1 MIGGRRRSQRRVA
14 MHAEGLP
21 QSTSAQTRV
30 TMERAVLD
38 LRYLATGL
46 GTAVLALAL
55 WITAVTLSLSLAVFV
70 VGLPVMLVS
79 ARAFRL
85 LAEVDR
91 RNAALVL
98 GAPLRGR
105 YRDHGGDAFL
115 ARLSATL
122 KDPQTWKDL
131 QWLVV
136 HSVVGLAFGCAAIS
150 LVAQLAGLATLPL
163 WFWAPPGGLDWW
175 GLSGVWQVDTLW
187 EALLVAPF
195 AIPLAVIT
203 VVLLRV
209 MARGEAGLASALL
222 GEPGEPVAAAAGATA
237 DATPAPAHDHGRALP
252 LHVAL
257 AALAGF
263 ACSLVWGL
271 TTRGYFWPV
280 WVWLGLAISV
290 ALHALAAS
298 ALRAEGDPIRS
309 FRVCV
314 DLCVVIA
321 VVCVV
326 VWALAGGGYL
336 WPVWP
341 ILGMSLGL
349 AARALF
355 VYRHRLPWVRE
366 QELVER
372 VDQLTRT
379 RRGAL
384 DVQDSELRRIER
396 DLHDGAQARLV
407 ALSMQL
413 GRAEARLSD
422 QPELAELVRQA
433 RDEASAAIGELRDL
447 ARGIAPPI
455 LVARGIAAAVDALG
469 RRVATA
475 VTVDAHVDR
484 RPPAVIE
491 TAAYFVVAESLTNVA
506 KHTGD
511 ARARVELRL
520 DADLLVVEV
529 SDDGPG
535 GADPQGGGLT
545 GLRHRV
551 EALDGTL
558 QVTSPPGGPTTIRA
572 ELPCGS

>member
-1 MIGGRRRSQRRVA
+1 

-21 QSTSAQTRV
+21 RSTSAQTRLTV
-30 TMERAVLD
+30 ERAALD

-55 WITAVTLSLSLAVFV
+55 WIAAISVSLSLAVFV
-70 VGLPVMLVS
+70 IGLPVMLLS
-79 ARAFRL
+79 ATAFRT
-85 LAEVDR
+85 LADLDR

-122 KDPQTWKDL
+122 RDPQTWRDL

-150 LVAQLAGLATLPL
+150 LGAQLAALATLPL
-163 WFWAPPGGLDWW
+163 WFWALHDDWW
-175 GLSGVWQVDTLW
+175 GTSSVWEIDTVW
-187 EALLVAPF
+187 ESLLVAPL
-195 AIPLAVIT
+195 AIPLAAIT
-203 VVLLRV
+203 IVLLRV
-209 MARGEAGLASALL
+209 MARGEAGLAAALL
-222 GEPGEPVAAAAGATA
+222 SEPGESPVAAG
-237 DATPAPAHDHGRALP
+237 TPAEAAPAPPRDYGRALP

-263 ACSLVWGL
+263 ACSLIWGL
-271 TTRGYFWPV
+271 TTRGYYWPV

-290 ALHALAAS
+290 AGHALTLS
-298 ALRAEGDPIRS
+298 ALRAEGDPVRS

-314 DLCVVIA
+314 DLCAVIA
-321 VVCVV
+321 VICVV

-355 VYRHRLPWVRE
+355 VYRDRLPWVRE

-413 GRAEARLSD
+413 GRAEARLTD
-422 QPELAELVRQA
+422 QPELADLVRQA
-433 RDEASAAIGELRDL
+433 RGEASAAIAELRDL
-447 ARGIAPPI
+447 ARGIAPPV
-455 LVARGIAAAVDALG
+455 LVARGLAAAVDARG

-511 ARARVELRL
+511 AGARVELHL
-520 DADLLVVEV
+520 DEDLLVVEV
-529 SDDGPG
+529 CDDGPG
-535 GADPQGGGLT
+535 GADPEGGGLT

-558 QVTSPPGGPTTIRA
+558 KITSPPGGPTTIRA

>member
-1 MIGGRRRSQRRVA
+1 MERRVA
-14 MHAEGLP
+14 MHAEGLHP
-21 QSTSAQTRV
+21 STSAQTRLTV
-30 TMERAVLD
+30 ERAALD

-46 GTAVLALAL
+46 ATAVLALAL
-55 WITAVTLSLSLAVFV
+55 WIAAVTLSLSLAVFV
-70 VGLPVMLVS
+70 VGLPVMLAS
-79 ARAFRL
+79 AAAFRA
-85 LAEVDR
+85 LADLDR
-91 RNAALVL
+91 RNAALML

-122 KDPQTWKDL
+122 RDPQTWRDL

-150 LVAQLAGLATLPL
+150 LVAQLAGVATLPL
-163 WFWAPPGGLDWW
+163 WFWALPSGGFDLW
-175 GLSGVWQVDTLW
+175 GLSGLWQVDTLW
-187 EALLVAPF
+187 ESMLVAPL
-195 AIPLAVIT
+195 AIPLAAIT
-203 VVLLRV
+203 IVLLRL
-209 MARGEAGLASALL
+209 MARGEAGLATALL
-222 GEPGEPVAAAAGATA
+222 GAARAVAGSPAEAAPGPPR
-237 DATPAPAHDHGRALP
+237 DFGRALP

-263 ACSLVWGL
+263 TCSLIWGL
-271 TTRGYFWPV
+271 TTGGYYWPV
-280 WVWLGLAISV
+280 WVWLGLAITV
-290 ALHALAAS
+290 ALHALTLS
-298 ALRAEGDPIRS
+298 ALRADGDPVRS

-314 DLCVVIA
+314 DLCAVIA
-321 VVCVV
+321 VICVV

-341 ILGMSLGL
+341 ILGMSVGLG
-349 AARALF
+349 ARALF
-355 VYRHRLPWVRE
+355 VYRDRLPWVRE

-413 GRAEARLSD
+413 GRAEARLTD
-422 QPELAELVRQA
+422 QPELADLVRQA
-433 RDEASAAIGELRDL
+433 RGEASAAIAELRDL
-447 ARGIAPPI
+447 ARGIAPPV
-455 LVARGIAAAVDALG
+455 LVARGLAAAVDALG
-469 RRVATA
+469 RRVATN
-475 VTVDAHVDR
+475 VTVDAQVDR

-506 KHTGD
+506 KHTDD
-511 ARARVELRL
+511 AGARVDLHL

-535 GADPQGGGLT
+535 GADPAGGGLT

-558 QVTSPPGGPTTIRA
+558 EITSPPGGPTTIRA